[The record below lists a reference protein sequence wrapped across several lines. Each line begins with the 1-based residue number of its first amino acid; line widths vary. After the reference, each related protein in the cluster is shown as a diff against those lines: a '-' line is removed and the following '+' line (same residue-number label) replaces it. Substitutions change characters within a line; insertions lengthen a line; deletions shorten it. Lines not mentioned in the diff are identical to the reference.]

1 MPFDHDDPVQLLQLR
16 VGALEYLVK
25 QLAAAQPDNVLALLK
40 ENTEK
45 QIELWGDKSPEIVEI
60 MKFSLDMVPKK

>member
-1 MPFDHDDPVQLLQLR
+1 MPFDHDDPIQLLQLR

-45 QIELWGDKSPEIVEI
+45 QIEIWKDKGPEVVEI
-60 MKFSLDMVPKK
+60 MESSLDMLPKR

>member
-45 QIELWGDKSPEIVEI
+45 QIELWKDKSPEIVEI

>member
-45 QIELWGDKSPEIVEI
+45 QIELWEDKSPEIVEI

>member
-1 MPFDHDDPVQLLQLR
+1 MPFDHDDPIQLLQLR

-40 ENTEK
+40 ANTEK
-45 QIELWGDKSPEIVEI
+45 QIEIWKDKSPEVVEI
-60 MKFSLDMVPKK
+60 MESSLDMLPKR